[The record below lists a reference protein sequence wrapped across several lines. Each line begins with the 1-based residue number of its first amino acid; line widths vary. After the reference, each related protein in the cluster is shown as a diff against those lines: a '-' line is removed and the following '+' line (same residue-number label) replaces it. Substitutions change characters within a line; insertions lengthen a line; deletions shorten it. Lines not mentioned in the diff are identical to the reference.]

1 MKFRSAW
8 LPSLVAVGVLLA
20 GLAGFLSTA
29 EKPPDAGDDRPGL
42 LLAGAESAAVHGDE
56 PIRPLPEPPAL
67 DPEKVALGRL
77 LFHDKRLSA
86 DNSIACV
93 SCHDL
98 GRGGADGRVVSTGVG
113 GVAGEVNAPGILTA
127 ALNFRQF
134 WDGRAASLE
143 EQAGGPIVN
152 PKEMASTWG
161 QVLGKLQADPQ
172 VREAFRRLYA
182 DGLTADNV
190 RSAIADFERSLPRP
204 SRFDRW
210 LKGDLAAISGDEES
224 GYQLFKKY
232 GCIGCHQGA
241 NVGGNL
247 YQRFGIMAPYYAE
260 KGAFTKADLGR
271 YNLTGKEE
279 DRYVFKVPSLRNVAL
294 TAPYFHDGSAPQ
306 LEDAVAIMG
315 RYQLGIDLPPGD
327 VKLIAAFLASLSGE
341 AAP

>member
-8 LPSLVAVGVLLA
+8 LPLAAVSALLA
-20 GLAGFLSTA
+20 GLAWYRSTA
-29 EKPPDAGDDRPGL
+29 ENPPADRDDRQGL
-42 LLAGAESAAVHGDE
+42 VLAGADSASAHGDE
-56 PIRPLPEPPAL
+56 PIHPLPEPPAL

-86 DNSIACV
+86 DNSLACV

-98 GRGGADGRVVSTGVG
+98 GRGGVDGRVVSTGVG
-113 GVAGEVNAPGILTA
+113 GIAGEINAPSVLTA
-127 ALNFRQF
+127 AFNFRQF

-161 QVLGKLQADPQ
+161 QVLGKLKADPEM
-172 VREAFRRLYA
+172 RETFRRLYA
-182 DGLTADNV
+182 DGLTPGNV
-190 RSAIADFERSLPRP
+190 TSAIADFERSLPRP

-210 LKGDLAAISGDEES
+210 LKGEPAAISGDEEA

-232 GCIGCHQGA
+232 GCVGCHQGA

-260 KGAFTKADLGR
+260 KASFTKADLGR
-271 YNLTGKEE
+271 YNITGKDE

-294 TAPYFHDGSAPQ
+294 TAPYFHDGSAPR
-306 LEDAVAIMG
+306 LEEAVAIMG

-327 VKLIAAFLASLSGE
+327 VKLITAFLASLSGE
-341 AAP
+341 ATP